1 MRMRRKK
8 WAMPELQACPWVVLD
23 SDACR
28 GRWQS
33 LFPNGQPLHLELGC
47 GKGVSTAEM
56 AFAERNVNFVA
67 IDISSDVLGVA
78 RRNIAARYGAE
89 PVDNIRLAVKECARI
104 DQAFAA
110 EDRVERIYINFCNPW
125 GQRER
130 HKKRR
135 LTHPRQLMQYRQF
148 LVDGGEIWF
157 KTDDDGLFDDS
168 IGYLRACGFE
178 LKYLTRDLHASGF
191 SPNYVSEHEQMFT
204 AQGVKTK
211 FLIAVK
217 RPLAAAPDV
226 IGRKKRPAPEM
237 TTLCYIEDAGRY
249 LMIHRNKRENDGNYG
264 KWLGIGGHFERGES
278 PDECVL
284 REVREETGLTLT
296 DYAFRGVV
304 TFVFGE
310 WVEYMYL
317 YTASAFRGQLS
328 GDCDE
333 GDIQWVDKA
342 RLPELPMWP
351 GDRVFLRLL
360 EENGPFFSLKLIY
373 EGDDLAAAVLNGR
386 PVSI

>member
-1 MRMRRKK
+1 
-8 WAMPELQACPWVVLD
+8 
-23 SDACR
+23 
-28 GRWQS
+28 
-33 LFPNGQPLHLELGC
+33 
-47 GKGVSTAEM
+47 
-56 AFAERNVNFVA
+56 
-67 IDISSDVLGVA
+67 
-78 RRNIAARYGAE
+78 
-89 PVDNIRLAVKECARI
+89 
-104 DQAFAA
+104 
-110 EDRVERIYINFCNPW
+110 
-125 GQRER
+125 
-130 HKKRR
+130 
-135 LTHPRQLMQYRQF
+135 
-148 LVDGGEIWF
+148 
-157 KTDDDGLFDDS
+157 
-168 IGYLRACGFE
+168 
-178 LKYLTRDLHASGF
+178 
-191 SPNYVSEHEQMFT
+191 
-204 AQGVKTK
+204 
-211 FLIAVK
+211 
-217 RPLAAAPDV
+217 
-226 IGRKKRPAPEM
+226 M
-237 TTLCYIEDAGRY
+237 TTLCYIEDTGRY

-328 GDCDE
+328 DDCDE

-386 PVSI
+386 PVSV